1 MLISHFINTSNDTD
15 CLQSE
20 DAREQSDDWRNA
32 MIVVLAGQC
41 FSFTLFAIVPIYQA
55 FQVGIL
61 PWRSDKYA
69 HLSQEENTRRVMRK
83 GFEFYTILSC
93 TSKFILGVTYIAFV
107 RLFPF
112 YTSTH

>member
-1 MLISHFINTSNDTD
+1 MLISYFINTSSDTD

-20 DAREQSDDWRNA
+20 EAREQNDDWSNA

-41 FSFTLFAIVPIYQA
+41 FSFTVFVLVPIFQA

-61 PWRSDKYA
+61 SWKSDKYV
-69 HLSQEENTRRVMRK
+69 HLTPEENTRRVMRK
-83 GFEFYTILSC
+83 GFEYYTILSC

-107 RLFPF
+107 RMFPF
-112 YTSTH
+112 YTLST